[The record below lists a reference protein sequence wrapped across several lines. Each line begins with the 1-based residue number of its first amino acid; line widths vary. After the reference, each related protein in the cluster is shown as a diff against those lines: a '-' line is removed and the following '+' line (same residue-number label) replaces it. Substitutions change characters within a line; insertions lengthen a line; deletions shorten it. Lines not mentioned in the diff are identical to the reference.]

1 MLVEADAVAEVVVAG
16 GAAAALAGLVLV
28 LGGAALTPV
37 AVGFSR
43 WLSPGRNVFFARWG
57 FSHVALVALF
67 LTGAVLFFSVLA
79 APLREL
85 GAVDVTLGLVATV
98 LAMGATCALI
108 GWFALKLDPDGI
120 RSLGLWRGGSG
131 RAIAAGVLSY
141 ALTLPAVL
149 GLGLAWPWLMELLE
163 LTYEPQA
170 VAVGMLELQGP
181 ELVLGIVLAVALI
194 PLFEEVVF
202 RGFLQPLLVQNLGDR
217 GGVAATSFVFALL
230 HGTSSLLPIFGLSL
244 VLGGIMQRTQRLVA
258 PWAVHA
264 LHNGLMLA
272 LLLLYP
278 DSRELLGQEPGA

>member
-1 MLVEADAVAEVVVAG
+1 VDADAVSQLG

-28 LGGAALTPV
+28 LGGAALAPV
-37 AVGFSR
+37 AVGVSR

-57 FSHVALVALF
+57 FSHVAMTAIFAFGALM
-67 LTGAVLFFSVLA
+67 FFSVLVS
-79 APLREL
+79 PLRGL
-85 GAVDVTLGLVATV
+85 GAVDVTIALVATA

-108 GWFALKLDPDGI
+108 GWFALRLDPDGL
-120 RSLGLWRGGSG
+120 RSLGLRPGGNG
-131 RAIAAGVLSY
+131 RAVAAGLTSY
-141 ALTLPAVL
+141 VLTLPAVL

-170 VAVGMLELQGP
+170 VAVGMLDLHGP
-181 ELVLGIVLAVALI
+181 ELLLGIVLAVVVI
-194 PLFEEVVF
+194 PLFEETVF

-217 GGVAATSFVFALL
+217 GGVAATSFVFGLL

-244 VLGGIMQRTQRLVA
+244 VLGAIMLRTQRLAA

-278 DSRELLGQEPGA
+278 ESRELLGQEPGS